1 MADFNNV
8 KIEPHLN
15 LRIGKT
21 NARKQGGDGGQ
32 VFLITEHLQGTG
44 EITTNGGNGDIGGKG
59 GKVHIQA
66 KINDFTGKITADGGK
81 GGEY

>member
-1 MADFNNV
+1 MV
-8 KIEPHLN
+8 
-15 LRIGKT
+15 GS
-21 NARKQGGDGGQ
+21 
-32 VFLITEHLQGTG
+32 
-44 EITTNGGNGDIGGKG
+44 DIGGKG